1 MTELTSLCVFCGAKP
16 GNNPA
21 LADAARTLGT
31 AIGQSG
37 RTLVFGGGRVGLMG
51 ELARATRDAGGHVA
65 GFIPEHLERAER
77 ADKTLPELH
86 VVSDMHTRKLGMFER
101 ADAFCILPGGLGT
114 LDETFE
120 ILTWRQLGLH
130 DKPIALLNVEGFW
143 DPLLEVIDRIIVEG
157 FYHTAHQHRLFTVV
171 TDPEAVL
178 PTLAAELAGQSP
190 DAAPAPGHDARALG

>member
-1 MTELTSLCVFCGAKP
+1 MPELTSLCVFCGAKP
-16 GNNPA
+16 GTNPVMV
-21 LADAARTLGT
+21 DAARRLGT

-51 ELARATRDAGGHVA
+51 ELARAAREAGGHVA

-86 VVSDMHTRKLGMFER
+86 VVSDMHARKLGMFER
-101 ADAFCILPGGLGT
+101 ADAFCVLPGGLGT

-130 DKPIALLNVEGFW
+130 DKPIALLNVGGFWNPLLTLIDQIIAEGF
-143 DPLLEVIDRIIVEG
+143 
-157 FYHTAHQHRLFTVV
+157 AHVDNRRLFTVV
-171 TDPEAVL
+171 DDPDAVL
-178 PTLAAELAGQSP
+178 TTLAAELARQSP
-190 DAAPAPGHDARALG
+190 DARPAPGQDARALG